1 MKYALSVLLFVSS
14 LSFAED
20 DGKKLNLTP
29 EAREKI
35 LELLVLV
42 KEDIDGIQEIYR
54 KTYHGHDIDE
64 KNLKESLDE
73 SEKK

>member
-29 EAREKI
+29 ETREKI
-35 LELLVLV
+35 MELLVLV
-42 KEDIDGIQEIYR
+42 KEDIDGIKEIYR
-54 KTYHGHDIDE
+54 KTYHGHDINE
-64 KNLKESLDE
+64 ENLKESLDE